1 MTDDTITDPDVA
13 DSIARDHLSKA
24 FETHHTTTEHSEL
37 ARFIRTATS
46 IRAALIDDYQ
56 PEESDIREARHQLHQ
71 LDRRLNDLT
80 ALYDIS
86 EPYNTANTTTEPETD
101 QLKTRI
107 PDLSAVADQNEATYN
122 CCLEYETTANET
134 HRLELTVGPESTTL
148 EKETP
153 TTDGTERIDLA
164 DATIQLHAMATDPEG
179 EESDE

>member
-1 MTDDTITDPDVA
+1 MTDDTNTDPDVA
-13 DSIARDHLSKA
+13 DSIARSQLSKA

-37 ARFIRTATS
+37 ARLIRTATS
-46 IRAALIDDYQ
+46 IRAALIDDHQ

-71 LDRRLNDLT
+71 LNRRLNDLT

-86 EPYNTANTTTEPETD
+86 EPYDTTTTAPETG

-107 PDLSAVADQNEATYN
+107 PDMSAVNDPNGATYT

-134 HRLELTVGPESTTL
+134 HRLELTVGPESKTL
-148 EKETP
+148 DKETP

-164 DATIQLHAMATDPEG
+164 DATIQLHATATDPEDG
-179 EESDE
+179 ESDE